1 MGAPPFSH
9 ILSGYD
15 PAILNADDPVSELS
29 DLLIVGDHNDGLR
42 KFLSGLAVKY
52 PN

>member
-1 MGAPPFSH
+1 MDTPPSSH

-42 KFLSGLAVKY
+42 KFLTGQL
-52 PN
+52 